1 MMGPLERS
9 WRGLGQ
15 GRRGPREPGTW
26 PPSAPQSHARLLG
39 TTLVALLAL
48 AACGLSGTAPPANPA
63 PSRNPAPAAPT
74 AAPAP
79 VVPGKIAYSQGG
91 NIWVFSGNA
100 AHQITSIGSAADPA
114 WSPNGTLLAFDQQL
128 KNSANLLEMTY
139 PGGAPRAL
147 SNNTSPVVNNNLW
160 EMQPDWSPDGRMLAY
175 VTDRARIQTG
185 VLDPSVWRLTLAS
198 GARTQLAPTN
208 AYTGGA
214 DFPRWQPGTGT
225 SLIYSLW
232 AYNPE
237 TLLPY
242 AQIIQLNVL
251 TGRRV
256 EVTPPSETDF
266 QPAWSPDA
274 QHIAFIRRTAQ
285 GDDIWI
291 MPAPGA
297 AVASSANEPAAAS
310 AQGSGPSAISAT
322 PSAVAEATLVVHGMN
337 AHPVWSPAGN
347 AIAYI
352 ALANG
357 SFDLFVQPL
366 SAQFAAAGA
375 PIQLTHGAHVEA
387 ASAIAWGR

>member
-1 MMGPLERS
+1 
-9 WRGLGQ
+9 
-15 GRRGPREPGTW
+15 
-26 PPSAPQSHARLLG
+26 
-39 TTLVALLAL
+39 
-48 AACGLSGTAPPANPA
+48 
-63 PSRNPAPAAPT
+63 
-74 AAPAP
+74 
-79 VVPGKIAYSQGG
+79 
-91 NIWVFSGNA
+91 
-100 AHQITSIGSAADPA
+100 
-114 WSPNGTLLAFDQQL
+114 
-128 KNSANLLEMTY
+128 
-139 PGGAPRAL
+139 PGGAPRAR

-160 EMQPDWSPDGRMLAY
+160 EMQPDWSPDGRALAY
-175 VTDRARIQTG
+175 VTDRARIHTG

-214 DFPRWQPGTGT
+214 GYPRWQPGSGD

-242 AQIIQLNVL
+242 AQIIQLDLL
-251 TGRRV
+251 TGRRL

-266 QPAWSPDA
+266 QPAWSPDG
-274 QHIAFIRRTAQ
+274 QHIAFLRRTAQ

-291 MPAPGA
+291 MPAPGSV
-297 AVASSANEPAAAS
+297 VASSSNEAAPAS
-310 AQGSGPSAISAT
+310 AQGGGPSTINAT
-322 PSAVAEATLVVHGMN
+322 PSAIAQATLIAHGMN

-366 SAQFAAAGA
+366 TPQLAAAGA

-387 ASAIAWGR
+387 ASAISWGR